1 MTPVV
6 ETVAPV
12 EPVKPVEET
21 PTEADSTV
29 AAVEA
34 DVWKVDLCG
43 GCCKSAGCA
52 GCCCPCCVVGANA
65 KMIQTGKVVQVCD
78 GGGGLCCLHAA
89 VGGTIQGVAI
99 FVLGPLAGL
108 VHFGS
113 LIACGVRTDLRK
125 KYNIQ
130 GDSFSD
136 CCIHYWI
143 T

>member
-1 MTPVV
+1 
-6 ETVAPV
+6 
-12 EPVKPVEET
+12 
-21 PTEADSTV
+21 
-29 AAVEA
+29 
-34 DVWKVDLCG
+34 
-43 GCCKSAGCA
+43 
-52 GCCCPCCVVGANA
+52 
-65 KMIQTGKVVQVCD
+65 MIQTGKVVQVCD

-136 CCIHYWI
+136 CCIHYWCGPCASCQEYEELKMRI
-143 T
+143 TTSAPGYEMTGD